1 MKREYGVDI
10 LKALAMLMVVC
21 LHVMGRGGVLET
33 AAGWGTYAIDF
44 GIVRCF
50 NTFCLCAVNC
60 FILASGYVMCG
71 RAFKLQRIVNIWALV
86 VFYSIGWLLIALVA
100 FPHVEITWVSWVK
113 ACLPVGMD
121 QYWFV
126 TAYFALFFTTP
137 ILNHL
142 LETLPPQKQKW
153 MFVGGFLLFSLYPTL
168 LARDLFELNA
178 GYSYLWFCYL
188 YLVGGFI
195 QQNKNAIE
203 IKSSKLILAFLMC
216 CIGTLAC
223 YVITS
228 YIGKRI
234 NYQLGASWFNY
245 TSPGIFF
252 EAVILFLL
260 MRKIKVEQKALQ
272 RLISFIS
279 PLVFSIYALHSN
291 KVFREISNW
300 NGRFSSLADGYWTVL
315 NVIIASLLIC
325 ISCLA
330 IDACRQQLLRLF
342 ISVKQKI
349 VDSRTKA

>member
-1 MKREYGVDI
+1 MKREYGVDL
-10 LKALAMLMVVC
+10 LKAFAMFMVVC
-21 LHVMGRGGVLET
+21 LHVMGRGGVLDAVLEQGGAFT
-33 AAGWGTYAIDF
+33 IEY
-44 GIVRCF
+44 GIVRLF
-50 NTFCLCAVNC
+50 HTFCLCAVNC
-60 FILASGYVMCG
+60 FVLASGYVMCG
-71 RAFKLQRIVNIWALV
+71 RAFKLRRIINIWALV
-86 VFYSIGWLLIALVA
+86 VFYSIGWLFVAMAA

-113 ACLPVGMD
+113 ACLPIGMD

-142 LETLPPQKQKW
+142 LETLPLQKQKW
-153 MFVGGFLLFSLYPTL
+153 MFVGGFLLFSLYPTS
-168 LARDLFELNA
+168 LARDLFELSA

-203 IKSSKLILAFLMC
+203 IKSPKLILAFGMC
-216 CIGTLAC
+216 CVGTLAC

-260 MRKIKVEQKALQ
+260 MRRIKVEQKALQ

-315 NVIIASLLIC
+315 NVIIALLLIC
-325 ISCLA
+325 ISCLT
-330 IDACRQQLLRLF
+330 IDAIRQQLLRFF
-342 ISVKQKI
+342 IGIKNKI
-349 VDSRTKA
+349 VFSTK